1 MVKEKQ
7 KESDCVKIGPLIK
20 YHRTKKRITQATL
33 CEGICSIT
41 HLSKIE
47 NNNREGNAETI
58 RLLLERLKVNLREVE
73 DSERNIRHLLN
84 EFLTHIQYFEKE
96 KMEPAFEQLENF
108 KDFIVFTDY
117 LYLYELYKLRY
128 FLSLSDKSKAEKQM
142 KWLQIQK
149 QNFSQHERY
158 LLSYFSTVVLVL
170 QGKYNVA
177 DIQLQRIIQENSVL
191 GAFEGEI
198 YYHLAVVKGYLDQTN
213 QAILYG
219 KKALEFYKNQYNFR
233 RIIHALM
240 ALAINYSRGKVYDEA
255 LETYGHLLRSAEMFE
270 NNNLL
275 PQIYHNIG
283 DLHLNMGD
291 FIIAQVYFK
300 KSLSIM
306 TSKTENYLLCLFN
319 MARTEYFLDKKESSI
334 YSFNLLK
341 EEATVLKITHYRMY
355 AVFYLNI
362 LDGKKEVAMKYLE
375 NKLLPYLANIVELI
389 EAHQLFST
397 ILSDYYKQEGKFD
410 KAVQY
415 LL

>member
-1 MVKEKQ
+1 M
-7 KESDCVKIGPLIK
+7 KIGPLIK
-20 YHRTKKRITQATL
+20 YHRTKQKMTQGKL

-47 NNNREGNAETI
+47 NNTREGNSETI
-58 RLLLERLKVNLREVE
+58 ELLLERLGVSLQEVE
-73 DSERNIRHLLN
+73 DNERNIRHLLN
-84 EFLTHIQYFEKE
+84 EFLNHIQYFEKE

-108 KDFIVFTDY
+108 KEFIVNTDY

-128 FLSLSDKSKAEKQM
+128 FLSLSDKTKAEEQM
-142 KWLQIQK
+142 KWLQTNK

-158 LLSYFSTVVLVL
+158 LLSYLYALFLIL
-170 QGKYNVA
+170 QGKYNEA
-177 DIQLQRIIQENSVL
+177 DIKIQRIIQNNPVL
-191 GAFEGEI
+191 GAFEGEV

-219 KKALEFYKNQYNFR
+219 KKALEFYKNQYNFK

-255 LETYGHLLRSAEMFE
+255 LETYGHLLRSAEMFD
-270 NNNLL
+270 NNELL

-291 FIIAQVYFK
+291 YIIAQVYFN

-319 MARTEYFLDKKESSI
+319 IARTEYFLDKTESSI
-334 YSFNLLK
+334 YRFKLLK
-341 EEATVLKITHYRMY
+341 EEAASLKVSHYRMY
-355 AVFYLNI
+355 ATFYLYL
-362 LDGKKEVAMKYLE
+362 LDGKKEVAMNYLE
-375 NKLLPYLANIVELI
+375 TKLLPYLANIVELI
-389 EAHQLFST
+389 EAHQLFSS
-397 ILSDYYKQEGKFD
+397 ILSDYYKQEGKYD